1 MFNTDNFSH
10 ISSFLIGTS
19 TAFYAIFSIFILF
32 YRKENTRLQSVLG
45 IILAVWA
52 VWNLKD
58 IVLTFP
64 NMYVSEV
71 LNWITIIDGWSA
83 ITYTVFVFEVT
94 MPGWTTP
101 RRLVLIGLPF
111 AVFSI
116 VFALW
121 PVEVVIYAYVIFLW
135 FYAWG
140 VIIFGY
146 ISVTKYLRYIRCN
159 YSNIDNIDISWL
171 RPVFFFAIASQLLWL
186 FTSLYANI
194 LVDALYYV
202 CTIVMWIIVL
212 YYSWNFHPIT
222 ISEEPA
228 PTINHQPLSEGVLE
242 RVVEEQQLYLNKGL
256 TLNDIA
262 KAIGTNRTYVS
273 NYLSAVRGQTFY
285 DYINQLRIE
294 KVCLPM
300 MEKHPEYTLEYVSRQ
315 SGFGSI
321 STFRRAFVKYTGR
334 TPSRRC

>member
-159 YSNIDNIDISWL
+159 YSNPKIRN
-171 RPVFFFAIASQLLWL
+171 
-186 FTSLYANI
+186 Y
-194 LVDALYYV
+194 
-202 CTIVMWIIVL
+202 
-212 YYSWNFHPIT
+212 HPI
-222 ISEEPA
+222 
-228 PTINHQPLSEGVLE
+228 H
-242 RVVEEQQLYLNKGL
+242 
-256 TLNDIA
+256 D
-262 KAIGTNRTYVS
+262 
-273 NYLSAVRGQTFY
+273 
-285 DYINQLRIE
+285 
-294 KVCLPM
+294 
-300 MEKHPEYTLEYVSRQ
+300 
-315 SGFGSI
+315 
-321 STFRRAFVKYTGR
+321 
-334 TPSRRC
+334 